1 VEASEIEVV
10 PFIATDNL
18 VARSRT
24 KWALPALD
32 TIARLLVGKPFEL
45 NHDWDDVGAI
55 VGVVFDAKVL
65 HLSSVPAP
73 YLLQKKSS
81 DVFQSEGYHPVIAEV
96 AFPRT
101 STLLSGLQ
109 LGAVPNVSIGYFTTT
124 DLICPWCETSFNN
137 YDDCPHIP
145 PSPWWRDCST
155 TAPYAIR
162 ADTTDMGELSSVVI
176 PDVIGAQMIKTEYA
190 SLYGY

>member
-1 VEASEIEVV
+1 VEATAIEVV

-24 KWALPALD
+24 KWALPAID
-32 TIARLLVGKPFEL
+32 TIAKLLVGKSFEL
-45 NHDWDDVGAI
+45 NHDWDDVGSI
-55 VGVVFDAKVL
+55 VGVVFNTKVL
-65 HLSSVPAP
+65 HLNSVPEA
-73 YLLQKKSS
+73 YLLQQKSS

-109 LGAVPNVSIGYFTTT
+109 LGAVPNVSIGYFLIT
-124 DLICPWCETSFNN
+124 DLICPWCETSFSD
-137 YDDCPHIP
+137 YEDCPHVP
-145 PSPWWRDCST
+145 PSPWYSDYSL

-176 PDVIGAQMIKTEYA
+176 PDVIGAQMITNQYKA
-190 SLYGY
+190 IYGY

>member
-1 VEASEIEVV
+1 VTAEEIEVV

-24 KWALPALD
+24 KWPLPALD
-32 TIARLLVGKPFEL
+32 KIAQLVVGKPFEL

-55 VGVVFDAKVL
+55 VGVVFSAEVL
-65 HLSSVPAP
+65 HLERVPEA
-73 YLLQKKSS
+73 YLLQKGSR
-81 DVFQSEGYHPVIAEV
+81 DVFQDEGYHPVIAQV

-109 LGAVPNVSIGYFTTT
+109 LGAVPNVSIGYFKVT
-124 DLICPWCETSFNN
+124 DLICPWCDVSF
-137 YDDCPHIP
+137 YDEDCPHVP
-145 PSPWWRDCST
+145 PSPWYSDYSL

-176 PDVIGAQMIKTEYA
+176 PDVIGAQMLTNQYKSI
-190 SLYGY
+190 YGY

>member
-1 VEASEIEVV
+1 LI
-10 PFIATDNL
+10 
-18 VARSRT
+18 ARSRT

-55 VGVVFDAKVL
+55 VGVVFDARVE

-81 DVFQSEGYHPVIAEV
+81 DVFQDEGYHPVIAEV

-101 STLLSGLQ
+101 SSLLAGLQ
-109 LGAVPNVSIGYFTTT
+109 LGAVPNVSIGYFVTT
-124 DLICPWCETSFNN
+124 DLICPWCDISFSDYEN
-137 YDDCPHIP
+137 CPHVP
-145 PSPWWRDCST
+145 PHPWWSDNAM

-176 PDVIGAQMIKTEYA
+176 PDVIGAQMITSQYKT
-190 SLYGY
+190 LYGY